1 MKNILCDIIFK
12 GDNMP
17 EINLELEVC
26 GGCNEKIGIKDLE
39 GILKDLKPYKREEIT
54 VGFDGR
60 DDACVYKINE
70 DISLVESLDFFSTM
84 VKNPYDFGRI
94 ASTNAISDIYA
105 MGAEPKFALNIVC
118 FPEGE
123 NLEILKEILRGAE
136 DICREAEVSIS
147 GGHSIHDR
155 KIKFGQCV
163 TGLVKNNEIW
173 KNSGAEVGDYF
184 ILTKPLGVSLVMS
197 AYSVGETSEENYIEA
212 IKNMTTLNKYAA
224 EILKKYKLSSVTDV
238 TGFGLIGHLDEC
250 TEESVEIFADEINFL
265 PGSYEAAS
273 DFLFTAGGER
283 NRKALEDKVEF
294 TFNDFALEEVLFDP
308 QTSGGLLFAAKKDQ
322 AEKILAEMKES
333 GIPAFYVGRV
343 ISRENKKF
351 KVI

>member
-26 GGCNEKIGIKDLE
+26 GGCNEKIGIKDLSSL
-39 GILKDLKPYKREEIT
+39 LKNLNPYKRKEIT
-54 VGFDGR
+54 VGFDGK

-322 AEKILAEMKES
+322 AEKILNEMKES

>member
-1 MKNILCDIIFK
+1 MKNHVCDIIFI
-12 GDNMP
+12 GDNMS
-17 EINLELEVC
+17 EIKLELEVC
-26 GGCNEKIGIKDLE
+26 GGCNEKIGVKDLSS
-39 GILKDLKPYKREEIT
+39 ILSGLKPYKRKEIT

-60 DDACVYKINE
+60 DDACVYKIDD

-84 VKNPYDFGRI
+84 VKDPYDFGRI

-105 MGAEPKFALNIVC
+105 MGGDPKFALNIVC

-123 NLEILKEILRGAE
+123 NLEILREILRGAE
-136 DICREAEVSIS
+136 DICREAKVSIA

-163 TGLVKNNEIW
+163 TGIVKNKEIW
-173 KNSGAEVGDYF
+173 TNKGAEVGDYF

-197 AYSVGETSEENYIEA
+197 AYSVGMTSEENYMEA

-224 EILKKYKLSSVTDV
+224 DILKKYKLSSVTDV
-238 TGFGLIGHLDEC
+238 TGFGLLGHLDEC
-250 TEESVEIFADEINFL
+250 TEDSVEIFADQINFL

-273 DFLFTAGGER
+273 EFLFTAGGQR
-283 NRKALEDKVEF
+283 NRRALEDKVEF
-294 TFNDFALEEVLFDP
+294 SFDDFALEEVLFDP

-322 AEKILAEMKES
+322 AEKILGEMKKS

-343 ISRENKKF
+343 RPRENKKF

>member
-26 GGCNEKIGIKDLE
+26 GGCNEKIGIKDLSSL
-39 GILKDLKPYKREEIT
+39 LKDLNPYKRKEIT
-54 VGFDGR
+54 VGFDGK

-105 MGAEPKFALNIVC
+105 MGGEPKFALNIVC

-136 DICREAEVSIS
+136 DICREAEVSIT

-163 TGLVKNNEIW
+163 TGLVKNDEIW

-184 ILTKPLGVSLVMS
+184 ILTKPLGVSLIMS

-224 EILKKYKLSSVTDV
+224 EILKKHKISSVTDV

-250 TEESVEIFADEINFL
+250 TEDSVEIFADEINFL

-273 DFLFTAGGER
+273 DFLFTAGGQR

-294 TFNDFALEEVLFDP
+294 TFDDFALEEVLFDP
-308 QTSGGLLFAAKKDQ
+308 QTSGGLLFSSKKDE

-343 ISRENKKF
+343 RPRENKKF

>member
-26 GGCNEKIGIKDLE
+26 GGCNEKIGIKDLSSL
-39 GILKDLKPYKREEIT
+39 LKDLNPYKRKEIT
-54 VGFDGR
+54 VGFDGK

-105 MGAEPKFALNIVC
+105 MGGEPKFALNIVC

-136 DICREAEVSIS
+136 DICREAEVSIT

-163 TGLVKNNEIW
+163 TGLVKNDEIW

-184 ILTKPLGVSLVMS
+184 ILTKPLGVSLIMS

-224 EILKKYKLSSVTDV
+224 EILKKHKISSVTDV

-250 TEESVEIFADEINFL
+250 TEDSVEIFADEINFL

-273 DFLFTAGGER
+273 DFLFTAGGQR

-294 TFNDFALEEVLFDP
+294 TFDDFALEEVLFDP
-308 QTSGGLLFAAKKDQ
+308 QTSGGLLFSAKKDQ

-343 ISRENKKF
+343 RPRENKKF

>member
-26 GGCNEKIGIKDLE
+26 GGCNEKIGINDLSSL
-39 GILKDLKPYKREEIT
+39 LKDLNPYKRKEIT
-54 VGFDGR
+54 VGFDGK

-224 EILKKYKLSSVTDV
+224 EILKKYKVSSVTDV

-250 TEESVEIFADEINFL
+250 TEESVEIFAEEINFL

-322 AEKILAEMKES
+322 AEKILYEMKES

>member
-1 MKNILCDIIFK
+1 MKKFLCDIILI
-12 GDNMP
+12 GDNMS
-17 EINLELEVC
+17 EIKLELEVC
-26 GGCNEKIGIKDLE
+26 GGCNEKIGVKDLSS
-39 GILKDLKPYKREEIT
+39 ILKDLKPYKREEIT

-60 DDACVYKINE
+60 DDACVYKIND

-84 VKNPYDFGRI
+84 VKDPYDFGRI

-105 MGAEPKFALNIVC
+105 MGADPKFALNIVC

-123 NLEILKEILRGAE
+123 NLEILKEILRGAG
-136 DICREAEVSIS
+136 DVCGEAEVSIT

-163 TGLVKNNEIW
+163 TGLVKNSEIW
-173 KNSGAEVGDYF
+173 TNRGAEVGDYF

-197 AYSVGETSEENYIEA
+197 AYSVGMTSEENYIEA
-212 IKNMTTLNKYAA
+212 IKNMTTLNKYGA
-224 EILKKYKLSSVTDV
+224 EILKKYKVSSVTDV
-238 TGFGLIGHLDEC
+238 TGFGLLGHLDEC
-250 TEESVEIFADEINFL
+250 TEDSVEIFADQINFL

-273 DFLFTAGGER
+273 EFLFTAGGQR
-283 NRKALEDKVEF
+283 NRRALEDKVEF
-294 TFNDFALEEVLFDP
+294 TFDDFALEEVLFDP
-308 QTSGGLLFAAKKDQ
+308 QTSGGLLFAAKKDV
-322 AEKILAEMKES
+322 ADKILGEMKES

-343 ISRENKKF
+343 IPRENKKF

>member
-26 GGCNEKIGIKDLE
+26 GGCNEKIGIKDLSSL
-39 GILKDLKPYKREEIT
+39 LKDLNPYKRKEII
-54 VGFDGR
+54 VGFDGK

-105 MGAEPKFALNIVC
+105 MGGEPKFALNIVC

-173 KNSGAEVGDYF
+173 TNKGAEVGDYF
-184 ILTKPLGVSLVMS
+184 ILTKPLGVSLIMS

-224 EILKKYKLSSVTDV
+224 EILKKHKVSSVTDV

-273 DFLFTAGGER
+273 DFLFTAGGQR

-294 TFNDFALEEVLFDP
+294 TFDDFALEEVLFDP
-308 QTSGGLLFAAKKDQ
+308 QTSGGLLFSAKKDE
-322 AEKILAEMKES
+322 ADKILGEMKES

-343 ISRENKKF
+343 RPRENKKF

>member
-1 MKNILCDIIFK
+1 
-12 GDNMP
+12 MP

-26 GGCNEKIGIKDLE
+26 GGCNEKIGIKDLSSL
-39 GILKDLKPYKREEIT
+39 LKDLNPYKRKEIT
-54 VGFDGR
+54 VGFDGK

-105 MGAEPKFALNIVC
+105 MGGEPKFALNIVC

-173 KNSGAEVGDYF
+173 TNKGAEVGDYF
-184 ILTKPLGVSLVMS
+184 ILTKPLGVSLLMS

-224 EILKKYKLSSVTDV
+224 EILKKHKVSSVTDV

-250 TEESVEIFADEINFL
+250 TEESVEIFADEINF
-265 PGSYEAAS
+265 
-273 DFLFTAGGER
+273 
-283 NRKALEDKVEF
+283 
-294 TFNDFALEEVLFDP
+294 
-308 QTSGGLLFAAKKDQ
+308 
-322 AEKILAEMKES
+322 
-333 GIPAFYVGRV
+333 
-343 ISRENKKF
+343 
-351 KVI
+351 

>member
-26 GGCNEKIGIKDLE
+26 GGCNEKIGINDLSSL
-39 GILKDLKPYKREEIT
+39 LKDLNPYKRKEIT
-54 VGFDGR
+54 VGFDGK

-212 IKNMTTLNKYAA
+212 IKNMTTLNKYAG
-224 EILKKYKLSSVTDV
+224 EILKKYKVSSVTDV

-250 TEESVEIFADEINFL
+250 TEESVEIFAEEINFL

-322 AEKILAEMKES
+322 AEKILYEMKES

>member
-1 MKNILCDIIFK
+1 MKKFLCDIILI
-12 GDNMP
+12 GDNMS

-26 GGCNEKIGIKDLE
+26 GGCNEKIGVKDLSS
-39 GILKDLKPYKREEIT
+39 ILKDLKPYKREEIT

-84 VKNPYDFGRI
+84 VKDPYDFGRI

-123 NLEILKEILRGAE
+123 NLEILKEILRGAG
-136 DICREAEVSIS
+136 DVCREAEVSIT

-163 TGLVKNNEIW
+163 TGFVKNNEIW
-173 KNSGAEVGDYF
+173 TNSGAEVGDYF

-197 AYSVGETSEENYIEA
+197 AYSVGMTSEENYIEA
-212 IKNMTTLNKYAA
+212 IKNMTTLNKYGA
-224 EILKKYKLSSVTDV
+224 EILKKYKVSSVTDV
-238 TGFGLIGHLDEC
+238 TGFGLLGHLDEC
-250 TEESVEIFADEINFL
+250 TEDSVEIFADQINFL

-273 DFLFTAGGER
+273 EFLFTAGGQR
-283 NRKALEDKVEF
+283 NRRALEDKVEF
-294 TFNDFALEEVLFDP
+294 TFDDFALEEVLFDP
-308 QTSGGLLFAAKKDQ
+308 QTSGGLLFAAKKDE
-322 AEKILAEMKES
+322 ADKILGEMKEC

-343 ISRENKKF
+343 IPRENKKF

>member
-26 GGCNEKIGIKDLE
+26 GGCNEKIGIKDLSSL
-39 GILKDLKPYKREEIT
+39 LKDLNPYKRKEIT
-54 VGFDGR
+54 VGFDGK

-105 MGAEPKFALNIVC
+105 MGGEPKFALNIVC

-173 KNSGAEVGDYF
+173 TNKGAEVGDYF

-224 EILKKYKLSSVTDV
+224 EILKNHKISSVTDV

-250 TEESVEIFADEINFL
+250 TEESVEIFSDEINFL

-273 DFLFTAGGER
+273 DFLFTAGGQR

-294 TFNDFALEEVLFDP
+294 TFDDFALEEVLFDP
-308 QTSGGLLFAAKKDQ
+308 QTSGGLLFAAKKDE
-322 AEKILAEMKES
+322 ADKILGEMKES

-343 ISRENKKF
+343 RPRENKKF

>member
-1 MKNILCDIIFK
+1 MKKFLCDIILI
-12 GDNMP
+12 GDNMS

-26 GGCNEKIGIKDLE
+26 GGCNEKIGVKDLSS
-39 GILKDLKPYKREEIT
+39 ILKDLKPYKREEIT

-60 DDACVYKINE
+60 DDACVYKIND

-84 VKNPYDFGRI
+84 VKDPYDFGRI

-123 NLEILKEILRGAE
+123 NLEILKEILRGAG
-136 DICREAEVSIS
+136 DICGEAEVSIT

-173 KNSGAEVGDYF
+173 TNRGAEVGDYF

-197 AYSVGETSEENYIEA
+197 AYSVGMTSEENYIEA
-212 IKNMTTLNKYAA
+212 IKNMTTLNKYGA
-224 EILKKYKLSSVTDV
+224 EILKKYKVSSVTDV
-238 TGFGLIGHLDEC
+238 TGFGLLGHLDEC
-250 TEESVEIFADEINFL
+250 TEDSVEIFADQINFL

-273 DFLFTAGGER
+273 EFLFTAGGQR
-283 NRKALEDKVEF
+283 NRRALEDKVEF
-294 TFNDFALEEVLFDP
+294 TFDDFALEEVLFDP
-308 QTSGGLLFAAKKDQ
+308 QTSGGLLFAAKKDE
-322 AEKILAEMKES
+322 AEKILGEMKES

-343 ISRENKKF
+343 IPRENKKF

>member
-26 GGCNEKIGIKDLE
+26 GGCNEKIGVKDLE

-224 EILKKYKLSSVTDV
+224 EILKKYKVSSVTDV

-250 TEESVEIFADEINFL
+250 TEESVEIFSDEINFL

-283 NRKALEDKVEF
+283 NRKALEGKVEF

-322 AEKILAEMKES
+322 AEKILDEMKES

>member
-26 GGCNEKIGIKDLE
+26 GGCNEKIGIKDLSSL
-39 GILKDLKPYKREEIT
+39 LKDLNPYKRKEIT
-54 VGFDGR
+54 VGFDGK
-60 DDACVYKINE
+60 DDACVYKIND

-105 MGAEPKFALNIVC
+105 MGGEPKFALNIVC

-136 DICREAEVSIS
+136 DICREAEVSIT

-184 ILTKPLGVSLVMS
+184 ILTKPLGVSLIMS

-224 EILKKYKLSSVTDV
+224 EILKKHKISSVTDV

-273 DFLFTAGGER
+273 DFLFTAGGQR

-294 TFNDFALEEVLFDP
+294 TFDDFALEEVLFDP
-308 QTSGGLLFAAKKDQ
+308 QTSGGLLFSAKKDQ

-343 ISRENKKF
+343 RPRENKKF

>member
-26 GGCNEKIGIKDLE
+26 GGCNEKIGIKDLSSL
-39 GILKDLKPYKREEIT
+39 LKDLNPYKRKEIT
-54 VGFDGR
+54 VGFDGK

-105 MGAEPKFALNIVC
+105 MGGEPKFALNIVC

-173 KNSGAEVGDYF
+173 TNKGAEVGDYF
-184 ILTKPLGVSLVMS
+184 ILTKPLGVSLIMS

-224 EILKKYKLSSVTDV
+224 EILKNHKISSVTDV

-273 DFLFTAGGER
+273 DFLFTAGGQR

-308 QTSGGLLFAAKKDQ
+308 QTSGGLLFAAKKDE
-322 AEKILAEMKES
+322 ADKILAEMKES

-343 ISRENKKF
+343 RPRENKKF